1 MWSVSKNKRHGTI
14 VCFHKTMRP
23 LNNRYIS
30 KSRMYNVSFKNQK
43 INNVNFKGAII
54 TKSSFKGAI
63 ITNCEF
69 LGTNLSK
76 CSFKN
81 AKFVNCVFM
90 GAKLSYANFDGASF
104 ENVIFV
110 NCVFMG
116 AKLSYANFDGA
127 SFENV
132 IFVTQK
138 TSDCYHIFFA
148 NESNTVIKKIIPLS
162 LTEELKSVIDEY
174 HERSKDRIT
183 HILKL
188 TEKKYNFLHIS
199 ILLKDYS
206 EEQITNGLSLLIK
219 KNQYDFPTIYAL
231 KKSLA
236 NT

>member
-14 VCFHKTMRP
+14 VCFHKTMCP

-110 NCVFMG
+110 
-116 AKLSYANFDGA
+116 
-127 SFENV
+127 
-132 IFVTQK
+132 TQK

-188 TEKKYNFLHIS
+188 TEKKYNSLHIS

-236 NT
+236 KT

>member
-110 NCVFMG
+110 
-116 AKLSYANFDGA
+116 
-127 SFENV
+127 
-132 IFVTQK
+132 TQK

-188 TEKKYNFLHIS
+188 TEKKYNSLHIS

-236 NT
+236 TT

>member
-110 NCVFMG
+110 
-116 AKLSYANFDGA
+116 
-127 SFENV
+127 
-132 IFVTQK
+132 TQK

-188 TEKKYNFLHIS
+188 TEKKYNSLHIS

-236 NT
+236 KT

>member
-1 MWSVSKNKRHGTI
+1 MRSVNKNRKHGTI

-30 KSRMYNVSFKNQK
+30 KSRIYNVSFKNQK
-43 INNVNFKGAII
+43 ISNVNFKGAII
-54 TKSSFKGAI
+54 TKSSFKGAT

-90 GAKLSYANFDGASF
+90 GAKL
-104 ENVIFV
+104 
-110 NCVFMG
+110 
-116 AKLSYANFDGA
+116 KYANFDGA

-138 TSDCYHIFFA
+138 TSDCYNIFFSD
-148 NESNTVIKKIIPLS
+148 ESNTIIKKIIPLS
-162 LTEELKSVIDEY
+162 LTEELKSIIDEY
-174 HERSKDRIT
+174 HEKSNDKIT

-188 TEKKYNFLHIS
+188 TDKKYNSLHIS
-199 ILLKDYS
+199 ILLKTYS
-206 EEQITNGLSLLIK
+206 EEQIANGLSLLIK
-219 KNQYDFPTIYAL
+219 KNQYDFPTINL
-231 KKSLA
+231 
-236 NT
+236 